1 MSKIHAAAIDLGA
14 TSGRVIVGTW
24 TGEALELT
32 EVHRFPNAFHRLND
46 NDYWDIG
53 ALFSQVRKG
62 LTEAKRLFPD
72 LASCGVDTWGVDHVL
87 LDKDGRLAF
96 PMHAYRDQRTE
107 PLRKR
112 LIDSGDDRKL
122 YDWTGLPPINYN
134 TALQLGETLSA
145 FPALKQMVSRVLLL
159 PDYFNY
165 LLSGKMCNEVSIA
178 STGQLLDING
188 VAFSGETLNY
198 FGIPAEW
205 FDGPARSG
213 IKLGKVRDIEGLEDV
228 ETILVPGHD
237 TSCAFEAIP
246 KSGNDIF
253 ISAGTWLLTGGL
265 TAQPAKG
272 EEAYKLGVSNERD
285 GLGGYR
291 PNKILLGLWLLE
303 QLSIKFPD
311 RPTSGAEWDALA
323 DKAADLPSPG
333 TLIDCTDE
341 SLFNPDDM
349 RAAIDANLRRQ
360 GGTPPATLPEY
371 MRLICDSLARSVA
384 NTVRQF
390 GQMTGESFDNIAIV
404 GGGSKNQLLCQR
416 IADATGL
423 PVTSYSLEGTSVGN
437 IGYQLLG
444 LGAIENLD
452 IFRAVIARRINKHVY
467 RPAVAG
473 A

>member
-1 MSKIHAAAIDLGA
+1 MSKVHAAAIDLGA

-24 TGEALELT
+24 SDDGLELT

-46 NDYWDIG
+46 NDYWDI
-53 ALFSQVRKG
+53 ASLFSQVRKG
-62 LTEAKRLFPD
+62 LAEAKRLFPN

-87 LDKDGRLAF
+87 LDKAGRLTF

-112 LIDSGDDRKL
+112 LIDAGDDRKL

-134 TALQLGETLSA
+134 TALQLGETLAA
-145 FPALKQMVSRVLLL
+145 FPQLKDMAARVLLL

-165 LLSGKMCNEVSIA
+165 LLSGRMCNEVSIA
-178 STGQLLDING
+178 STGQLLDLHG
-188 VAFSGETLNY
+188 VSFSEQTLDY
-198 FGIPAEW
+198 FGIPQRW
-205 FDGPARSG
+205 FEGPSKAG
-213 IKLGKVRDIEGLEDV
+213 MKLGKVRGIEGLEDV

-246 KSGNDIF
+246 KTGNDIF

-265 TAQPAKG
+265 TAQPAQG
-272 EEAYKLGVSNERD
+272 EAAYKLGVSNERD

-303 QLSIKFPD
+303 QLASKLPNK
-311 RPTSGAEWDALA
+311 PKSGAEWDAVT
-323 DKAADLPSPG
+323 DQAADLPAPQV
-333 TLIDCTDE
+333 LIDCTDE
-341 SLFNPDDM
+341 ALFNPEDM
-349 RAAIDANLRRQ
+349 KAAIDANLSRQ
-360 GGTPPATLPEY
+360 GGTPPENLPAY

-384 NTVRQF
+384 NTVEQF
-390 GQMTGESFDNIAIV
+390 GEMTGEDFDNIAIV

-416 IADATGL
+416 IADASGL

-444 LGAIENLD
+444 LGVIENLD
-452 IFRAVIARRINKHVY
+452 VYRAKIAQGINKHVY
-467 RPAVAG
+467 RPARLS
-473 A
+473 